1 MEASNMKNVWIGE
14 IIEFQTWYGI
24 NGENELLNYIDS
36 LNWMFELGIVLVIES
51 LSLVLCS

>member
-24 NGENELLNYIDS
+24 NGENELLNYIDL
-36 LNWMFELGIVLVIES
+36 LNWMFEFGIVLVIES
-51 LSLVLCS
+51 SEFVF